1 MIKRFILFVLLLAPL
16 CLAAETVPPE
26 RAKRMA
32 GNVLSAQG
40 CWSRTLTQVV
50 EREALT
56 KSTASDPAYY
66 IFKGDRG
73 GFVITSADDRL
84 TPVLGWSASGD
95 IDGDDIP
102 DNLRSWLC
110 MWSDALERIRNG
122 IQLPQVGARQE
133 WETFEMG
140 RIPMYA
146 TEKQYETAKWNQEEP
161 FNKYCPQ
168 VDGKPCAAGCTAV
181 ATSIVMRYH
190 EWPQAGTG
198 VLPEYYY
205 QDDDGTPRMV
215 PAQPLGNVYKW
226 DAMPMVLHSYDDDE
240 EAKEQVARLI
250 ADVGI
255 ALQST
260 YNPGGTGAYT
270 SDIVDV
276 LPRHFFYDASM
287 AEYYLPYYTYGEW
300 TGMLMDNLDK
310 VGPLV
315 YSGSSPKEGGHAF
328 VVDGYN
334 TKGQFSINWGWG
346 GKGNGFFT
354 FPDFDDFK
362 LYNTAVLGIK
372 KDEGGTVKD
381 FLYIDGNGS
390 GSGLTSTTKDFKV
403 GEPFSISC
411 MYIYNLSQHTFT
423 GRFILA
429 VVHRDGSLGEV
440 IDDGEGEEDDLFTL
454 EPLNGIGLR
463 SDDCVLT
470 EEPQIGDRLCMF
482 FRSENNPELT
492 LITGN
497 KEDGTPYEIPIADAS
512 YLDEV
517 TSFRYTSNSGSLVI
531 TTKKDAQWK
540 VEDAAGTIYTEG
552 IEFANGELTIQTKQ
566 FPYGSY
572 FITLS
577 KGDNDRM
584 SVEFVFGSKE
594 VL

>member
-16 CLAAETVPPE
+16 CLAAETVPPD

-40 CWSRTLTQVV
+40 CWSRTLTQVAEPEV
-50 EREALT
+50 LT
-56 KSTASDPAYY
+56 RSVTSEPAYY

-84 TPVLGWSASGD
+84 TPVIGWSASGD
-95 IDGDDIP
+95 ISGDDIP
-102 DNLRSWLC
+102 DNLRSWLS

-122 IQLPQVGARQE
+122 VQLPQVGARQE
-133 WETFEMG
+133 WESFEMG

-146 TEKQYETAKWNQEEP
+146 TEKQYETAKWNQERP
-161 FNKYCPQ
+161 FDTYCPQ

-181 ATSIVMRYH
+181 ATAIVMRYH
-190 EWPQAGTG
+190 KWPQSGTG

-215 PAQPLGNVYKW
+215 PELSLGNVYDW

-240 EAKEQVARLI
+240 LAKEQVARLI

-255 ALQST
+255 ALQSQ

-276 LPRHFFYDASM
+276 LPRNFSYDASM
-287 AEYYLPYYTYGEW
+287 ADYYLPYYTYGEW

-310 VGPLV
+310 VGPIV
-315 YSGSSPKEGGHAF
+315 YSGSSAKEGGHAF
-328 VVDGYN
+328 VLDGYN

-346 GKGNGFFT
+346 GRGNGFFT
-354 FPDFDDFK
+354 FPDFDDYK
-362 LYNTAVLGIK
+362 LYNSAILGIK
-372 KDEGGTVKD
+372 KDEGGNVKD
-381 FLYIDGNGS
+381 LLFLDGNGV
-390 GSGLTSTTKDFKV
+390 GKGLTSSTSEFKV
-403 GEPFSISC
+403 GEPFNISC
-411 MYIYNLSQHTFT
+411 MYVYNLTNHTVT
-423 GRFILA
+423 GRFVLA

-440 IDDGEGEEDDLFTL
+440 IDDGEGEEDELFTL
-454 EPLNGIGLR
+454 ESLAGIGIV

-470 EEPQIGDRLCMF
+470 EQPQIGDRICLF
-482 FRSENNPELT
+482 FKSENNPELT
-492 LITGN
+492 LVSGN
-497 KEDGTPYEIPIADAS
+497 KEDGTPYEIPIADAL
-512 YLDEV
+512 YLDEA
-517 TSFRYTSNSGSLVI
+517 TSFRYTSSSGNLVI
-531 TTKKDAQWK
+531 STKKDAQWT
-540 VEDAAGTIYTEG
+540 VADASGTLYTEG

-566 FPYGSY
+566 FPGGSY
-572 FITLS
+572 FITLT
-577 KGDNDRM
+577 KGENDSM

>member
-1 MIKRFILFVLLLAPL
+1 
-16 CLAAETVPPE
+16 
-26 RAKRMA
+26 MA

-40 CWSRTLTQVV
+40 CWSRTLTQVAEPQV
-50 EREALT
+50 LT
-56 KSTASDPAYY
+56 RSVTSEPAYY

-84 TPVLGWSASGD
+84 TPVIGWSASGD
-95 IDGDDIP
+95 ISGDDIP

-122 IQLPQVGARQE
+122 VQLPQAGARQE
-133 WETFEMG
+133 WESFEMG
-140 RIPMYA
+140 RIPLYA
-146 TEKQYETAKWNQEEP
+146 AEKQYETAKWNQESP
-161 FNKYCPQ
+161 FNTYCPQ

-181 ATSIVMRYH
+181 ATAIVMRYH
-190 EWPQAGTG
+190 QWPQSGTG

-215 PAQPLGNVYKW
+215 PELPLGNVYDW

-240 EAKEQVARLI
+240 LAKEQVARLI

-255 ALQST
+255 ALQSQ

-276 LPRHFFYDASM
+276 LPRHFSYDASM
-287 AEYYLPYYTYGEW
+287 ADYYLPYYTYGEW

-310 VGPLV
+310 NGPFV
-315 YSGSSPKEGGHAF
+315 YSGNSPKAGGHAF

-346 GKGNGFFT
+346 GRGNGFFT
-354 FPDFDDFK
+354 FPDFDDYK
-362 LYNTAVLGIK
+362 LYNSAILGIK

-381 FLYIDGNGS
+381 LLFLDGNGV
-390 GSGLTSTTKDFKV
+390 GKGLTSSTSEFKV
-403 GEPFSISC
+403 GEPFNISC
-411 MYIYNLSQHTFT
+411 MYVYNLTNHTVT
-423 GRFILA
+423 GRFVLA

-440 IDDGEGEEDDLFTL
+440 IDDGEGEEDELFTL
-454 EPLNGIGLR
+454 ESLAGIGIV

-470 EEPQIGDRLCMF
+470 EQPQIGDRICLF
-482 FRSENNPELT
+482 FKSENNPELT
-492 LITGN
+492 LVSGN
-497 KEDGTPYEIPIADAS
+497 KEDGTPYEIPIADAL
-512 YLDEV
+512 YMDEA
-517 TSFRYTSNSGSLVI
+517 TSFRYTSSSGNLVI
-531 TTKKDAQWK
+531 STKKDAQWT
-540 VEDAAGTIYTEG
+540 VADASGTLYTEG

-566 FPYGSY
+566 FPSGSY
-572 FITLS
+572 LITLT
-577 KGDNDRM
+577 KGENDSM

>member
-1 MIKRFILFVLLLAPL
+1 
-16 CLAAETVPPE
+16 
-26 RAKRMA
+26 MA

-40 CWSRTLTQVV
+40 CWSRTLTLVEGPQV
-50 EREALT
+50 LT
-56 KSTASDPAYY
+56 KAKSSDPAYY

-84 TPVLGWSASGD
+84 TPVIGWSATGD
-95 IDGDDIP
+95 ISGDDIP
-102 DNLRSWLC
+102 ENLRSWLD
-110 MWSDALERIRNG
+110 MWYEALERICNG

-133 WETFEMG
+133 WESFEMG

-146 TEKQYETAKWNQEEP
+146 TEKQYETAQWNQEDP
-161 FNKYCPQ
+161 FNKYCPE

-198 VLPEYYY
+198 VVPEYYY

-215 PAQPLGNVYKW
+215 PALPLGNVYKW

-240 EAKEQVARLI
+240 EAKDQVARLI

-255 ALQST
+255 ALEST

-270 SDIVDV
+270 SDIVNV
-276 LPRHFFYDASM
+276 LPRHFFYDASIM
-287 AEYYLPYYTYGEW
+287 EYYQAYYSYGEW
-300 TGMLMDNLDK
+300 TGMLKEDLDN
-310 VGPLV
+310 VGPIV
-315 YSGSSPKEGGHAF
+315 YSGSSKEGGHAF
-328 VVDGYN
+328 VLDGYN
-334 TKGQFSINWGWG
+334 SKGQFSINWGWG

-362 LYNTAVLGIK
+362 MYNAAVLGIK
-372 KDEGGTVKD
+372 KDEGGTAKD
-381 FLYIDGNGS
+381 LLYIDGNGV
-390 GSGLTSTTKDFKV
+390 GSGLTSTTDEFMV
-403 GEPFSISC
+403 GEPFVVAC
-411 MYIYNLSQHTFT
+411 NYVFNLSTHTFT

-429 VVHRDGSLGEV
+429 VVHRDGSLGEI
-440 IDDGEGEEDDLFTL
+440 IDDGEGEEDALFTL
-454 EPLNGIGLR
+454 DPLQGIGII

-470 EEPQIGDRLCMF
+470 EQPQIGDRICLF

-492 LITGN
+492 LVTGN
-497 KEDGTPYEIPIADAS
+497 KENSTPYEIPIADAA
-512 YLDEV
+512 YIDEV
-517 TSFRYTSNSGSLVI
+517 TSFRYTSSSGDLVI
-531 TTKKDAQWK
+531 NTKKDAQWT
-540 VEDAAGTIYTEG
+540 VADAAGTIYTEG
-552 IEFANGELTIQTKQ
+552 IEFADGVLTIKTKQ
-566 FPYGSY
+566 FPCGSY

-577 KGDNDRM
+577 KGENDSM

>member
-1 MIKRFILFVLLLAPL
+1 
-16 CLAAETVPPE
+16 
-26 RAKRMA
+26 MA

-40 CWSRTLTQVV
+40 CWSRTLTLVDDPH
-50 EREALT
+50 ALT
-56 KSTASDPAYY
+56 KAKSTDPAYY

-84 TPVLGWSASGD
+84 TPVIGWSAKGD
-95 IDGDDIP
+95 ISGEDIP
-102 DNLRSWLC
+102 ENLRSWLD

-168 VDGKPCAAGCTAV
+168 VDGKACAAGCTAV

-240 EAKEQVARLI
+240 EAKDQVARLI

-255 ALQST
+255 AIQSE

-270 SDIVDV
+270 TDLVYA
-276 LPRHFFYDASM
+276 LPRNFFYDASLM
-287 AEYYLPYYTYGEW
+287 EYYLPYYTYGEW
-300 TGMLMDNLDK
+300 TKMLMDNLDK

-315 YSGSSPKEGGHAF
+315 YGGSSAKNGGHAF

-334 TKGQFSINWGWG
+334 TKGEFSINWGWS
-346 GKGNGFFT
+346 GKGDGFFT
-354 FPDFDDFK
+354 FPDFKDYK
-362 LYNTAVLGIK
+362 LYNTAVLGMK
-372 KDEGGTVKD
+372 KDEGGTVKAM
-381 FLYIDGNGS
+381 LYIDSNGV
-390 GSGLTSTTKDFKV
+390 GDGLTSSTNEFKV
-403 GEPFSISC
+403 GEPFNVTC
-411 MYIYNLSQHTFT
+411 RYIFNLSQHPFT
-423 GRFILA
+423 GRVALA

-440 IDDGEGEEDDLFTL
+440 LDDGVGEEDESFTI
-454 EPLNGIGLR
+454 EPLEGGSITFN
-463 SDDCVLT
+463 DCVLT
-470 EEPQIGDRLCMF
+470 QQPQIGDRICLF
-482 FRSENNPELT
+482 FFPENSSE
-492 LITGN
+492 LILATGN
-497 KEDGTPYEIPIADAS
+497 KENGTPYEIPIADAS
-512 YLDEV
+512 YMDEV
-517 TSFRYTSNSGSLVI
+517 TSFRYTSSSGDLVI
-531 TTKKDAQWK
+531 TTKKDAQWT
-540 VEDAAGTIYTEG
+540 VADAAGTICTEG
-552 IEFANGELTIQTKQ
+552 IEFADGVLTIQTKK
-566 FPYGSY
+566 FPCGSY

-577 KGDNDRM
+577 KGDDDRM